1 LSNQFCYFLSISLN
15 KEVAWCF
22 SVKLSSPWPPFFNSL
37 LVCISIPQVSWKEIT
52 EINQIWIII
61 KVAFLLMIF
70 RGEGVF
76 LRYFYQKL
84 TTFFFNTYCLLQLAM
99 CRSVLLGGCP
109 VVTGL
114 RLLSCYFV
122 CKGVSCGKVTESACS
137 EFTCCQRN
145 LQVTQVGETV
155 FSSGTVMSCLSSVKV
170 FPVSSVG
177 HVLQCI
183 QIWPLATAVRTTES
197 TRNLSVLRIQNVMSQ
212 QRSLDV
218 NSKVTINVPPQRP
231 VSSSI

>member
-1 LSNQFCYFLSISLN
+1 
-15 KEVAWCF
+15 
-22 SVKLSSPWPPFFNSL
+22 
-37 LVCISIPQVSWKEIT
+37 
-52 EINQIWIII
+52 
-61 KVAFLLMIF
+61 LLMIF
-70 RGEGVF
+70 RGEGGILTLF
-76 LRYFYQKL
+76 ISETDHILFYI
-84 TTFFFNTYCLLQLAM
+84 YYLLQLAM
-99 CRSVLLGGCP
+99 FRPVLLGGCP

-122 CKGVSCGKVTESACS
+122 FKRVSCGKVTASACS

-155 FSSGTVMSCLSSVKV
+155 LSSGTLMSCLGWDKD

-183 QIWPLATAVRTTES
+183 QIWALATAVRTTDS
-197 TRNLSVLRIQNVMSQ
+197 TRNLSVLRIQNTMSQ

-218 NSKVTINVPPQRP
+218 NIKVTIHVPLQRP
-231 VSSSI
+231 VSASI